1 MGAVSDQDVEN
12 ALRRL
17 VAAGAA
23 KHRARRWGLA
33 RRVAEVI
40 ADLRPGLDGDETA
53 VAAELVLGTSG
64 FCEDDCP
71 STTMTDRVV
80 MALRELQGL
89 GIEL

>member
-1 MGAVSDQDVEN
+1 VRDVSDEDVEN
-12 ALRRL
+12 ALRGL
-17 VAAGAA
+17 AAVGAA
-23 KHRARRWGLA
+23 KQRARRGSLA

-64 FCEDDCP
+64 FSEDNGP
-71 STTMTDRVV
+71 STIMADRVV